1 MSHVGRALPAALLAP
16 LLMGA
21 AVEVAAGQSVEG
33 PGAANAASADYAKT
47 SEFTMLV
54 EDQGIMLGEA
64 LVVGST
70 DGSVRIERKSFLL
83 AIRGALRAEAYT
95 EFESAL
101 PADEHLDLAMMKAAG
116 IPVRYDPEDLKL
128 NVDLKVEQRPRGV
141 ISGTLG
147 PGVAPDTNLAPAMMS
162 GYINAHFGVGYE
174 REEGQP
180 GQFEYPAILI
190 EGAARWAGVV
200 VEVAAQLGTDGT
212 FARQNT
218 RVVYDLPESAMRVS
232 AGDLALRPMG
242 LFAIPPIMG
251 VALQKSYADLQPASN
266 IRPTGK
272 RSFRIE
278 QTSEVVVMVNGQEAR
293 RLHLQAGEYDLDDL
307 PLTSGTNDV
316 QLKIRDEF
324 GKEGELDFSILH
336 NRMLLDPGISE
347 WTLAAGTRVNAGLV
361 SPSYEE
367 APVAV
372 TQYRQGIT
380 ENLTGNFTARSSE
393 RTALVGAGVLSQT
406 PFGLLSMDAALS
418 GGDEAELGWSIAGEI
433 ELDSKRL
440 WAPLSSAQFGLE
452 LTGEHFVSGLDQAPS
467 EGAHARISGSVGHRL
482 GARTSASISG
492 YYQLAEEELDRGFG
506 AGFSLNRVLS
516 DDLALG
522 VSGNYDER
530 GVDDLGATS
539 GLSVFA
545 RLNYRPSRQSYAALE
560 YQYANHTGGVSAG
573 TSHDEGATR
582 TSVSVAWEHTPS
594 VDDYD
599 QHTQANVD
607 LYHVNDRFEVNASH
621 GRQFDRPASG
631 TRIRRSTAN
640 VGVGVG
646 FADSKLAFGRP
657 VRGGFAIIDTHASLD
672 GSAVRVD
679 AFDDLHKAASDGLG
693 PLLVSDISAYSPTHI
708 TYEVD
713 DLPAGYDVGSGVLTF
728 VAPYKAGY
736 AIEIGSDFPVTALGK
751 LLDEEGKPLVM
762 KAGTASASA
771 HPEKTVVFFTNASGN
786 FTLQGLKGGDWNI
799 VINEDPRRFRA
810 RIPEGAT
817 GYVELGELQP
827 HG

>member
-1 MSHVGRALPAALLAP
+1 MPHVGRALPAALLAP

-21 AVEVAAGQSVEG
+21 AAEAAVGQSVEM
-33 PGAANAASADYAKT
+33 PSATKAASADYAKT

-54 EDQGIMLGEA
+54 EDQGILLGEA

-70 DGSVRIERKSFLL
+70 DGSVKIERKSFLL
-83 AIRGALRAEAYT
+83 AIRGALRPEAYT
-95 EFESAL
+95 EFESLL
-101 PADEHLDLAMMKAAG
+101 PRGEHLDLVAMKGAG

-141 ISGTLG
+141 ISGGLG
-147 PGVAPDTNLAPAMMS
+147 PGVTPDTSLAPALVS
-162 GYINAHFGVGYE
+162 GYVNAHFGIGYE
-174 REEGQP
+174 RDEGQP
-180 GQFEYPAILI
+180 GRFEYPAILL
-190 EGAARWAGVV
+190 EGAGRWAGVV
-200 VEVAAQLGTDGT
+200 FEGAAQLGTDGA

-218 RVVYDLPESAMRVS
+218 RVVFDLPESAMRVS
-232 AGDLALRPMG
+232 VGDLALRPMG
-242 LFAIPPIMG
+242 SFAMPPIMG

-278 QTSEVVVMVNGQEAR
+278 RTSEVVVMVNGQEAR

-307 PLTSGTNDV
+307 PLTSGTNDI

-336 NRMLLDPGISE
+336 NRMLLEPGISE
-347 WTLAAGTRVNAGLV
+347 WTLAAGTRANVGLA
-361 SPSYEE
+361 SPSYDDT
-367 APVAV
+367 PV
-372 TQYRQGIT
+372 TMTEYRQGIT
-380 ENLTGNFTARSSE
+380 ENLTGNFTTRSSE
-393 RTALVGAGVLSQT
+393 AAALIGAGALLQT
-406 PFGLLSMDAALS
+406 RFGLLSMDVALS
-418 GGDEAELGWSIAGEI
+418 GNREAGLGWSIAGEI

-440 WAPLSSAQFGLE
+440 WAPMTSAQFGLE
-452 LTGEHFVSGLDQAPS
+452 LAGEHFASGVDQAPS
-467 EGAHARISGSVGHRL
+467 EGARARISGAAGHRL
-482 GARTSASISG
+482 GARTSVSISG
-492 YYQLAEEELDRGFG
+492 YYQLADEELDRGFG

-530 GVDDLGATS
+530 GVDDLGAAS

-560 YQYANHTGGVSAG
+560 YQHANHTGSVSAG
-573 TSHDEGATR
+573 TSHDEGASR
-582 TSVSVAWEHTPS
+582 TSVSVAWEHAPS
-594 VDDYD
+594 VDDED

-631 TRIRRSTAN
+631 TRVRRSTAN

-646 FADSKLAFGRP
+646 LADGKVAFGRP
-657 VRGGFAIIDTHASLD
+657 VRGGFVIIDTHPSLN

-679 AFDDLHKAASDGLG
+679 AFDDLYKAASDDLG
-693 PLLVSDISAYSPTHI
+693 PLLVSDISAYSPTHM

-728 VAPYKAGY
+728 AAPYKAGY

-751 LLDEEGKPLVM
+751 LLDEEGKPLAM
-762 KAGTASASA
+762 RAGTASAPA
-771 HPEKTVVFFTNASGN
+771 HPEKTIVFFTNASGT

-810 RIPEGAT
+810 RIPEGAS